1 MENTPFSE
9 QIAFLNRG
17 EFNDELS
24 QELAELV
31 KMVRLTGKKG
41 AISITLKISKANK
54 RDEDTLKITPSYK
67 TTLPQ
72 LEQAEAIMF
81 STADGDLL
89 RNDPRQM
96 QLNLKQVATEQP
108 TNLKE
113 IKL

>member
-1 MENTPFSE
+1 
-9 QIAFLNRG
+9 
-17 EFNDELS
+17 
-24 QELAELV
+24 
-31 KMVRLTGKKG
+31 
-41 AISITLKISKANK
+41 
-54 RDEDTLKITPSYK
+54 
-67 TTLPQ
+67 
-72 LEQAEAIMF
+72 MF